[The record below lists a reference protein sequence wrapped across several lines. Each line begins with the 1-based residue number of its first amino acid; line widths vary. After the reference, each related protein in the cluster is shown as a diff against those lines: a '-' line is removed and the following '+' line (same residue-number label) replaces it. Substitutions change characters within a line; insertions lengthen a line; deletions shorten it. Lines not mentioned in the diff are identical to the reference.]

1 MKKITAITIAI
12 IFASTTSFAQDPRNS
27 DIKVN
32 AKVDAGCFLDAENI
46 NFGVLQM
53 PLQDQTASA
62 NMRLHCS
69 KGSPLSISIRYG
81 NLSTS
86 GNLLTGITF
95 ADWVNTNGKEH
106 DWQKV
111 YKDGKAIS
119 SQSFDLYCHQAKPN
133 EIGINSVEMAK
144 FINLNKTEA
153 GTTWIQDTAG
163 VCTSGS
169 KINKTQAIVFM
180 SGIVDVGSLKGM
192 GGYEQINFYLE
203 KPQTTNKWSSDYLI
217 TSTGVEQVVPMKA
230 SIKRADNV
238 THRMTP
244 DTYQSVLTVV
254 LTY

>member
-12 IFASTTSFAQDPRNS
+12 ISASTTSFAQDPRNS
-27 DIKVN
+27 DIEIK

-86 GNLLTGITF
+86 GTLLTGITF
-95 ADWVNTNGKEH
+95 ADSINTNGMEYDFK
-106 DWQKV
+106 KV

-119 SQSFDLYCHQAKPN
+119 SLSFDLYCHKSIPN
-133 EIGINSVEMAK
+133 KIGINSVEMAN

-169 KINKTQAIVFM
+169 KINTTKALAFM
-180 SGIVDVGSLKGM
+180 SGIVDIGSLSGLSGAEK
-192 GGYEQINFYLE
+192 INFYIE
-203 KPQTTNKWSSDYLI
+203 KPQTANKWSSDYLI
-217 TSTGVEQVVPMKA
+217 TATGVEQFVPMRA